1 MSKLANMRKGIPEH
15 KIVDFPGSK
24 EKVAIVAL
32 NNKDIIGAR
41 ANAMR
46 YVTEHPV
53 DVDTADLILNMF
65 ILKEAMRNS
74 DKLEEYF
81 VLDFEEINEYMNPK
95 EVYELHNVFIEVQ
108 NGKTPDLEDL
118 TSEEFEDIKKKLK
131 MMELNELDGELQT
144 ILKYFLLQMNLKTLQ
159 KDK

>member
-1 MSKLANMRKGIPEH
+1 MSKLANLRKGIPEH
-15 KIVDFPGSK
+15 EIINFPGTE

-41 ANAMR
+41 ENAMR

-65 ILKEAMRNS
+65 TLRETMRNPDS
-74 DKLEEYF
+74 LDEYF

-118 TSEEFEDIKKKLK
+118 TSEEFEEIKKKLEK
-131 MMELNELDGELQT
+131 MELKELDGELQT
-144 ILKYFLLQMNLKTLQ
+144 ILKYFHQTLILKTLA
-159 KDK
+159 KDN